1 MRIHDISVKYFL
13 KLLVLR
19 RRSTGVFIAGE
30 HDKENDIWDSN
41 VPCGASGAIIMN
53 GKRWKHWRNTRKFIR
68 VLEKIGVDFS
78 DSGDNTDEKSWVNR
92 ILEQAAWVSDAGYSS
107 RLLKTQAQINALHSQ
122 INPHFLYNTLEMIRS
137 QALDRDVPEIADMA
151 ETLANMFRYNIGQ
164 PQSLAT
170 FEQELENVKNYF
182 LIQQYRFQNRFE
194 LQIDIDS
201 EDSEILEC
209 QIPRLTI
216 QPIVE
221 NAVHHGLERRSGKGM
236 VRISAFLTE
245 QRLIIR
251 ISDDGAGMS
260 RTQAEALREKLNA

>member
-1 MRIHDISVKYFL
+1 
-13 KLLVLR
+13 
-19 RRSTGVFIAGE
+19 
-30 HDKENDIWDSN
+30 
-41 VPCGASGAIIMN
+41 MN

-68 VLEKIGVDFS
+68 VLEKLGVDFS

-194 LQIDIDS
+194 QQIDIYY
-201 EDSEILEC
+201 EDSEIL
-209 QIPRLTI
+209 
-216 QPIVE
+216 
-221 NAVHHGLERRSGKGM
+221 
-236 VRISAFLTE
+236 
-245 QRLIIR
+245 
-251 ISDDGAGMS
+251 
-260 RTQAEALREKLNA
+260 

>member
-1 MRIHDISVKYFL
+1 M
-13 KLLVLR
+13 
-19 RRSTGVFIAGE
+19 
-30 HDKENDIWDSN
+30 
-41 VPCGASGAIIMN
+41 
-53 GKRWKHWRNTRKFIR
+53 
-68 VLEKIGVDFS
+68 
-78 DSGDNTDEKSWVNR
+78 
-92 ILEQAAWVSDAGYSS
+92 
-107 RLLKTQAQINALHSQ
+107 LKTQAQINALHSQ

-260 RTQAEALREKLNA
+260 RTQAEALREKLNAGMDGLITSGTRHGIALVNISERLKLYFGEEYGLSFSSAEQCGTIVELTLPRKVEKTFKNSTEKVMES